1 MPTPDSEAPA
11 LRAPASI
18 SAPIAALHG
27 APNRTMHWIGCLL
40 LVGCGGAAE
49 PDSSQAE
56 PRPDVALVLID
67 TLRRDHLDLYGY
79 SLPTAPYLRELAA
92 TSAVF
97 ERAYSTSSWTAPAT
111 ASVLT
116 GLYPPRHGLT
126 LGMHAEDNVREGDGG
141 EAASLSLSKLP
152 DALATLPELFRAA
165 GYQTHAVASNI
176 NVSRERGFDRGFDQF
191 QLAPEADAAL
201 LRETLEGWSVQRETE
216 RPAFW
221 YLHFNDVHKPY
232 EARPP
237 WPPLEGAGRDQ
248 GLARYDSEIAYLDG
262 VLATLRERLAWDED
276 TVILILADHGEE
288 FGDHGSRG
296 HRYRLYGEL
305 MNVPL
310 LMHIP
315 GVTDAGLRLDTPV
328 SLIDVLPTLTEIAG
342 LEDGAPRDG
351 LSLLPLIRGEEAAPR
366 PLFAQ
371 RRKPNYDP
379 LLWAV
384 VDDGWKLI
392 YSEGE
397 DRSELFDAIG
407 DPLDQHD
414 LAAQH
419 PEQVERLM
427 TLLKPIRAVQPL
439 AAEQGSMELDRDLTE
454 HLRELG
460 YAGDEDD

>member
-1 MPTPDSEAPA
+1 MTK
-11 LRAPASI
+11 L
-18 SAPIAALHG
+18 
-27 APNRTMHWIGCLL
+27 WIGCLL
-40 LVGCGGAAE
+40 LVGCGGAEE
-49 PDSSQAE
+49 PGRTQGGT
-56 PRPDVALVLID
+56 RPDVALVLID

-79 SLPTAPYLRELAA
+79 GMPTAPYLRELAA
-92 TSAVF
+92 SSAVF

-126 LGMHAEDNVREGDGG
+126 LGMHAEEGEEAEVPGD
-141 EAASLSLSKLP
+141 AASLTLSKLP
-152 DALATLPELFRAA
+152 KALATLPELFHAA
-165 GYQTHAVASNI
+165 GYQTHAIASNI
-176 NVSRERGFDRGFDQF
+176 NISRERGFDRGFDQF
-191 QLAPEADAAL
+191 RLAPKADAL
-201 LRETLEGWSVQRETE
+201 TLRETLEAWGEQRDAE

-232 EARPP
+232 DARPP

-262 VLATLRERLAWDED
+262 VLATLRQRLAWDED
-276 TVILILADHGEE
+276 TVIVVLADHGEE
-288 FGDHGSRG
+288 FGDHGGRG

-315 GVTDAGLRLDTPV
+315 GVTDAGSRLDTPV

-342 LEDGAPRDG
+342 LADGATRDG
-351 LSLLPLIRGEEAAPR
+351 LSLMPLIQGDRQAPR

-397 DRSELFDAIG
+397 DRFELFDAIG

-414 LAAQH
+414 LAEQH
-419 PEQVERLM
+419 PDQVERLM
-427 TLLKPIRAVQPL
+427 HLLEPMRAVEPL
-439 AAEQGSMELDRDLTE
+439 AAEQGSLELDRDLTE

-460 YAGDEDD
+460 YAGDEDE